1 MQMNRL
7 RKTSLVS
14 CTRRQSKLFSWK
26 FHRTNEIL
34 GKDGNFLFGKKRVGV
49 PTHFVSIRQKKR
61 RRDDDDHLNSRPSR
75 SPCRNYPNERLDR
88 LHTSFKQKKHK
99 MWTEHYVQLPRC
111 WQFSPSKKHRGRE
124 MQHPPR
130 VKTWKQFRKRHEGAK
145 EKMRYSIMNDSI
157 LFFIFT
163 CRRLDRVT
171 GVRFIDA
178 HQAGLGTRWEVES
191 HRTVQ
196 RETQIYFINI
206 PRKTKKKKKKMNMN
220 HTTFFV
226 VVV

>member
-1 MQMNRL
+1 MMIIW
-7 RKTSLVS
+7 TA
-14 CTRRQSKLFSWK
+14 
-26 FHRTNEIL
+26 
-34 GKDGNFLFGKKRVGV
+34 GRVGHRV
-49 PTHFVSIRQKKR
+49 VTIPTNDWIACIHHSNK
-61 RRDDDDHLNSRPSR
+61 
-75 SPCRNYPNERLDR
+75 
-88 LHTSFKQKKHK
+88 KKHK
-99 MWTEHYVQLPRC
+99 MWTEHYVQSPRC

-145 EKMRYSIMNDSI
+145 EPMRYIMNDSI